1 MLQNL
6 RVFWRGHEAMTP
18 FSSQKFTYANISAPA
33 LIPLSD
39 YQKKEVYGL
48 NSGASIS
55 NKSLSSI
62 PVSDVHILKKM
73 AWCLRRLKSAAHLSR
88 IEEDVSF

>member
-39 YQKKEVYGL
+39 YQKKEV
-48 NSGASIS
+48 
-55 NKSLSSI
+55 
-62 PVSDVHILKKM
+62 
-73 AWCLRRLKSAAHLSR
+73 
-88 IEEDVSF
+88 